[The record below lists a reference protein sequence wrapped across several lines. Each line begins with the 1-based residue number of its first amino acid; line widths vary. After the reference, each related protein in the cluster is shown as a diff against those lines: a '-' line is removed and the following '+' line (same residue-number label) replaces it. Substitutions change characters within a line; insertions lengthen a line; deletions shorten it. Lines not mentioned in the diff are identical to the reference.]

1 MYNNYWNQNHDMMF
15 QNAVPIINS
24 NYQYSPNVFMNV
36 DPKFQM
42 PMPRYDNERF
52 QATTLLVDFAE
63 EVTDLGDGFRIYT
76 WKEES
81 INPYGYFN
89 VNMTSLHST
98 FPTSNMKVISG
109 GWSLGVGKSAHVYA
123 IESYP
128 RDKNQWVITL
138 FNNTMHTRKIKFFLT
153 TKS

>member
-24 NYQYSPNVFMNV
+24 NYQYSLNVFMNV
-36 DPKFQM
+36 DPNFQM
-42 PMPRYDNERF
+42 PMPRYDNERD
-52 QATTLLVDFAE
+52 QATTLLIESAE

-89 VNMTSLHST
+89 VNMTSL
-98 FPTSNMKVISG
+98 PTSNMKVISG

-128 RDKNQWVITL
+128 RDKKINGLLHYLIILCIQE
-138 FNNTMHTRKIKFFLT
+138 KIKFFLT